1 VLSENEIE
9 LPGIYIGGGTPST
22 LNAEQLFMLC
32 DKLIKYPF
40 LTQNFEF
47 TVECGRPDTITDEK
61 LSALKECKVN
71 RISINPQ
78 TKNNDVLKE
87 IGRNH
92 TYEDFLKAYELARAY
107 SFDCINTDLIAG
119 LPKDTADG
127 FLESLKAMLDLSPEN
142 ITVHSFCKKKSA
154 DFTISDI
161 HSNEIRLLP
170 EIIKKANDLC
180 INKGY
185 NPYYLYRQ
193 KNTAANLENIGYA
206 KDGKLCLY
214 NIAMMQDLCNVFS
227 AGAGAISKIIPKNS
241 LKTLRISHDKYPFEY
256 LKNTEKLKERIIKLN
271 NILRNDDV

>member
-1 VLSENEIE
+1 
-9 LPGIYIGGGTPST
+9 
-22 LNAEQLFMLC
+22 
-32 DKLIKYPF
+32 
-40 LTQNFEF
+40 
-47 TVECGRPDTITDEK
+47 
-61 LSALKECKVN
+61 
-71 RISINPQ
+71 
-78 TKNNDVLKE
+78 
-87 IGRNH
+87 
-92 TYEDFLKAYELARAY
+92 
-107 SFDCINTDLIAG
+107 
-119 LPKDTADG
+119 
-127 FLESLKAMLDLSPEN
+127 MLDLSPEN